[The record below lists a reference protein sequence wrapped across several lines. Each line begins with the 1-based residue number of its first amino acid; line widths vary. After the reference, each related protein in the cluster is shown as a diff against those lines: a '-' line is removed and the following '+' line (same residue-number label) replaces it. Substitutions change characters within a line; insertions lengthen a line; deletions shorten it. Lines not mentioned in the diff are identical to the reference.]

1 MINISCLYH
10 LLIKV
15 RFQRS
20 RGVMDS
26 KIIKTMA
33 GTLIVSTLGIGN
45 VQADVSLSMRDGSM
59 RVFSAPLFDI
69 AQSQGVGMVFNSESK
84 LLTYYDNNRNLM
96 VKNNIDSHCQN
107 KVAPM
112 KDRAKAFTEK
122 MMKKDGLTQLQIDN
136 ISSGNSDVN
145 VEIVELGSGGKV
157 AGFDT
162 KLVKVM
168 VDDEIA
174 KLLWL
179 SNDKRLLK
187 ETQQAIEQLRHM
199 DPSCGADDGEVENSA
214 VYRQLML
221 KHAMLKSY
229 SDEVA
234 ASLEDESIDYIVSI
248 KLDSEGD
255 QQDFIEEVVLVSFDK
270 QGVSLKKGLK
280 QVSMADFMDF
290 SVK

>member
-1 MINISCLYH
+1 
-10 LLIKV
+10 
-15 RFQRS
+15 
-20 RGVMDS
+20 MDS